1 MKAAN
6 MAGTPVERLIK
17 ALPEGAGEI
26 IQDATKRALDS
37 CLKIALSSL
46 GKARTNGSYDA
57 LHKATCAVTGAIG
70 GAFGMWGLPVELP
83 LSTTVMLRSIADIA
97 RSEGEDL
104 SDIDAKLA
112 CISVFALGA
121 RPTRD
126 DNAEIGYFTVRAALA
141 EALPRAAER
150 GLPAAFARFL
160 AVIA

>member
-1 MKAAN
+1 
-6 MAGTPVERLIK
+6 
-17 ALPEGAGEI
+17 
-26 IQDATKRALDS
+26 
-37 CLKIALSSL
+37 
-46 GKARTNGSYDA
+46 
-57 LHKATCAVTGAIG
+57 
-70 GAFGMWGLPVELP
+70 MWGLPVELP